1 MLPLDNRPRWF
12 LSPLF
17 VAAMVVQT
25 LTLGGLAYT
34 VPKFTRLFDRL
45 YPGEPLPGLLDFLLS
60 VRPGV
65 FLLVLVVVLTVL
77 TAKECLLEG
86 STVALGLNLFS
97 LVLCAVV
104 VGLYVLGLALVAVA
118 QGHGLLG

>member
-1 MLPLDNRPRWF
+1 MRSGQLYA
-12 LSPLF
+12 LF
-17 VAAMVVQT
+17 QGKEKT
-25 LTLGGLAYT
+25 
-34 VPKFTRLFDRL
+34 PH
-45 YPGEPLPGLLDFLLS
+45 S
-60 VRPGV
+60 RPGV